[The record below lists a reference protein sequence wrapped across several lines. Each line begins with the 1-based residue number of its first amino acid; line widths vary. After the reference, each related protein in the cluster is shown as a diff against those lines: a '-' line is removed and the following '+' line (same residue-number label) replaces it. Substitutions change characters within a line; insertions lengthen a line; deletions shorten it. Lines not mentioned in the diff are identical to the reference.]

1 MNLDLNLK
9 SLKGVTVSP
18 DPYTRVG
25 GESEPCHLARKQARP
40 ATLYLCSICICM
52 QFVSVFKLFLCSICI
67 CVKFAYVCNSV
78 KLLPCSVS
86 YPTKNYMY
94 VWGEAK

>member
-1 MNLDLNLK
+1 M
-9 SLKGVTVSP
+9 SP

-78 KLLPCSVS
+78 KFAFVCNSVKFANVFNSNS
-86 YPTKNYMY
+86 YLVQVSDPT
-94 VWGEAK
+94 